1 MSFDA
6 PPEIFAEA
14 VGLTYV
20 HDHDPGITRRRS
32 GKGFAYRGP
41 DGAPVQDRA
50 TLKRIRALGAG
61 LAIDDFGTGQ
71 SSLSQ
76 LKDLPFG
83 TVKIDKSF
91 LSRHGGTHSESDS
104 DVVLNSVVSLAHDL
118 KRDVVVEGVETE
130 AEAERVKEIGCEYAQ
145 GFYYSPPLQLAD
157 ALNYIARH
165 YNPGTADRVADSSG
179 PSDIGGK
186 PGGVGAKRS

>member
-1 MSFDA
+1 MLSTSGIA
-6 PPEIFAEA
+6 AGTLQLEITESA
-14 VGLTYV
+14 VV
-20 HDHDPGITRRRS
+20 SNAKAI
-32 GKGFAYRGP
+32 
-41 DGAPVQDRA
+41 
-50 TLKRIRALGAG
+50 LKRLRALGAS

-91 LSRHGGTHSESDS
+91 LSRHGGTDSESDS
-104 DVVLNSVVSLAHDL
+104 DVVLNSIVSLAHEL

-130 AEAERVKEIGCEYAQ
+130 AEARRVAEIGCEYAQ
-145 GFYYSPPLQLAD
+145 GFYYSPPLQLSD

-165 YNPGTADRVADSSG
+165 YNPGTAHRVAASG
-179 PSDIGGK
+179 PADIGGK
-186 PGGVGAKRS
+186 PGGIGTKGA